1 MENTNTSLRQSDNVL
16 QVEGILSE
24 KNLVKE
30 LSKKDPRITAIKG
43 TMTFK
48 IDDTNFITVRVYEQ
62 NYHADKTT
70 GELKANTAYEGLS
83 TVMDTYKSIS
93 DVGEEAATKVRFRRG
108 SISPRTYIDPQSKDR
123 KTTID
128 YKNRYFSQATGTFE
142 PQATFSVEGF
152 INKVREEMV
161 GNDITGRLIVE
172 LLVSDYAGGVEPLTI
187 YVEKD
192 LADAFASTYAVGETL
207 TVYGE
212 IVSKAVVANNK
223 IGVAFGVSK
232 NKTGPSRRTEL
243 VLTGASAAYD
253 DDKAFDPATVKAA
266 LVERETRLEKEAETA
281 QQAVQSGRV
290 RAESTPTS
298 PVRRAP
304 MGW

>member
-70 GELKANTAYEGLS
+70 GDLKANTAYEGLS

-108 SISPRTYIDPQSKDR
+108 SISPRTYIDPQTKDR

-128 YKNRYFSQATGTFE
+128 YKNRYFSQAIGTFE

-161 GNDITGRLIVE
+161 GNDMTGRLIVE
-172 LLVSDYAGGVEPLTI
+172 LL
-187 YVEKD
+187 
-192 LADAFASTYAVGETL
+192 
-207 TVYGE
+207 
-212 IVSKAVVANNK
+212 
-223 IGVAFGVSK
+223 
-232 NKTGPSRRTEL
+232 
-243 VLTGASAAYD
+243 
-253 DDKAFDPATVKAA
+253 
-266 LVERETRLEKEAETA
+266 
-281 QQAVQSGRV
+281 
-290 RAESTPTS
+290 
-298 PVRRAP
+298 
-304 MGW
+304 

>member
-70 GELKANTAYEGLS
+70 GDLKANTAYEGLS

-108 SISPRTYIDPQSKDR
+108 SISPRTYIDPQTKDR

-128 YKNRYFSQATGTFE
+128 YKNRYFSQAIGTFE

-161 GNDITGRLIVE
+161 GNDIVE